1 MRSGE
6 AYPASPPRRAPPGAD
21 ARVASFERHP
31 GHQAPTDPDRM
42 DESSMIARHEAH
54 LDKTDVWAAL
64 AAPLP
69 AETIAWRQDGRA
81 VERDG
86 RFYARFVAYVDAN
99 TVRERLDRVVPGEWD
114 LTLDLLPP
122 LPARAGDDDAAQCS
136 FKARLQILGVIRED
150 VGTGRDYKA
159 AATDAFKRAAVRF
172 GVAHELYA
180 LEPNWV
186 QVDGDG
192 RWAKP
197 LEEPQAAYA
206 RREARAE
213 ARGGTRAA
221 ARKAAAPAA
230 AAEEPSAAVADT
242 PVPLVVE
249 PEPGTTEARADGAAD
264 ETPDCPKCGGRMWD
278 NRLTK
283 RNPKAPDFKCRDR
296 SCDGVVWPARSGSAP
311 GSAADGPRAKG
322 DAAATPPAAPAGKR
336 GGGRAREAA
345 PAGRAEPA
353 LDSSPLGAGSSD
365 HDDLPF

>member
-1 MRSGE
+1 
-6 AYPASPPRRAPPGAD
+6 
-21 ARVASFERHP
+21 
-31 GHQAPTDPDRM
+31 M

-54 LDKTDVWAAL
+54 HDKTDVWAAL

-69 AETIAWRQDGRA
+69 SETIAWRQDGRP

-122 LPARAGDDDAAQCS
+122 LPARANDDDAAQCS

-172 GVAHELYA
+172 GIAHELYA

-197 LEEPQAAYA
+197 LEEPQAAYS
-206 RREARAE
+206 RRAE
-213 ARGGTRAA
+213 RSSATRATRRPA
-221 ARKAAAPAA
+221 AQPAAPA
-230 AAEEPSAAVADT
+230 PQPVTDVAV
-242 PVPLVVE
+242 PVVVE
-249 PEPGTTEARADGAAD
+249 PEPGFAAGGAATD
-264 ETPDCPKCGGRMWD
+264 ADAATGETPDCPKCGGRMWD

-283 RNPKAPDFKCRDR
+283 RNPKAPDYKCRDR
-296 SCDGVVWPARSGSAP
+296 SCDGVVWPARAAG
-311 GSAADGPRAKG
+311 GAADGTRPKA
-322 DAAATPPAAPAGKR
+322 DAEQSAAPAP
-336 GGGRAREAA
+336 ARRTGSRTREPA
-345 PAGRAEPA
+345 PAGRAESA
-353 LDSSPLGAGSSD
+353 LDSSPLGGGPAD
-365 HDDLPF
+365 DDDLPF